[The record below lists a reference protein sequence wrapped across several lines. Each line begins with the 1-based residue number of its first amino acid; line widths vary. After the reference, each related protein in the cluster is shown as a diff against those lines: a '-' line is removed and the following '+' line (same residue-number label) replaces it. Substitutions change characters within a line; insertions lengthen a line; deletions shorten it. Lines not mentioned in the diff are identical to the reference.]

1 HMEGRKNPS
10 YRLCLSLVQ
19 NDLKTVQNFQ
29 RIIDQ
34 PSTLVE
40 VRRTTGQ
47 NKQVYDLRYYGEHA
61 LGALK
66 LMHDDLVRKK
76 WESETAQR
84 QQAAPSL
91 PAGHRPLDAAD
102 DMRER
107 RSWASLLK
115 GDARRAVNAHLDKA
129 EQLGATRRVAQA
141 PRLEVFTGLMRD
153 FPHFSEV
160 TAHIQQSVALS
171 RLGTSQHLR
180 LTPILLAGDPGVG
193 KTAYVQAVAALLDVP
208 FS

>member
-1 HMEGRKNPS
+1 MTRALHT
-10 YRLCLSLVQ
+10 RLRQKADSWHQVQAISQLVQ
-19 NDLKTVQNFQ
+19 A
-29 RIIDQ
+29 
-34 PSTLVE
+34 
-40 VRRTTGQ
+40 
-47 NKQVYDLRYYGEHA
+47 H
-61 LGALK
+61 
-66 LMHDDLVRKK
+66 
-76 WESETAQR
+76 AQR
-84 QQAAPSL
+84 FAQSQQAAPSL
-91 PAGHRPLDAAD
+91 PAGHRPLYAAD

-193 KTAYVQAVAALLDVP
+193 KTAYVQAVAALLDGPV
-208 FS
+208 SQLGVG